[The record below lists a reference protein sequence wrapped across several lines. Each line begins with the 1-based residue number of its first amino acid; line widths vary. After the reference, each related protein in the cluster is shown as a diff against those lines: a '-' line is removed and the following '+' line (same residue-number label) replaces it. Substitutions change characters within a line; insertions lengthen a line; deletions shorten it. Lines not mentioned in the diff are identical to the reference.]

1 MQKTFAKWIDLLGWQ
16 MFAMHPARYLRGVH
30 KDSSKFS
37 LLHRLLG
44 EPCQNILQQTAVE
57 LSQCGNC
64 QLPVLDMYA
73 CVTLS
78 PCSIPPAS
86 ALQAAQRFARI
97 IMHTK
102 LLDWQILSQQQAY

>member
-1 MQKTFAKWIDLLGWQ
+1 
-16 MFAMHPARYLRGVH
+16 MHPAMCLRGVH

-44 EPCQNILQQTAVE
+44 EPCQNIFQQIAVE
-57 LSQCGNC
+57 LSQSGSC

-73 CVTLS
+73 FLTLS

-86 ALQAAQRFARI
+86 ALQAAQRFAHI

-102 LLDWQILSQQQAY
+102 LLDWQILSQRQAR